1 VAGSSI
7 IDANSGV
14 DQYGSPKVS
23 ISLDS
28 KGGAKMLNFTKRA
41 VGKPMAV
48 VFIEF
53 KTNGE
58 RDAENKLIFIEERR
72 VISVATING
81 VFGNQFETTGLDS
94 PQEAYDLA
102 LLLRAGA
109 LIAPIQ
115 IIEERTVGPSL
126 GQENIDLG
134 TKAIMYGFIAVLI
147 FMLIYYKKFGFVAN
161 IALTLNLVMII
172 GVMSM
177 IPGATLT
184 LPGMAGIV
192 LTVGMAV
199 DANVLIFERIREE
212 ILDGRSPQQAIHHG
226 YDSAFSTILDAN
238 ITTFLVGLIL
248 FAVGTGPIK
257 GFSITLMI
265 GIITSMFTA
274 IIVTLV
280 IVNAWWG
287 GKRLTKLS
295 IEEHH
300 MQLLN
305 MKNTIAFMALKKP
318 AAILSVFLLIGSLT
332 SLAIN
337 QLNWG
342 LDFTGGTQI
351 EVGYAQTADL
361 AQIRKQLEASDF
373 KDAVV
378 QNFGSSQDV
387 LIRLAS
393 REGVKPS
400 ELGDAAIKVLKEA
413 DSSAEMRGSSYVSSS
428 VGDELTEQGG
438 LAMLVA
444 LICILIYVA
453 LRFEWRFALGSV
465 AALTHDVIITLG
477 LFSILGL
484 EFDLTVL
491 AAVLAVI
498 GYSLNDTIVVCDR
511 IRENFRKIR
520 KSESEEIINISLT
533 QTLNRTII
541 TSLTTI
547 LVLLA
552 LFFVG
557 GATIHGFATALLFG
571 VIIGTYSSIYVASL
585 VALTL
590 GISKEDLMPT
600 EIEKEGADQDAVV

>member
-1 VAGSSI
+1 
-7 IDANSGV
+7 
-14 DQYGSPKVS
+14 
-23 ISLDS
+23 
-28 KGGAKMLNFTKRA
+28 
-41 VGKPMAV
+41 
-48 VFIEF
+48 
-53 KTNGE
+53 
-58 RDAENKLIFIEERR
+58 
-72 VISVATING
+72 
-81 VFGNQFETTGLDS
+81 
-94 PQEAYDLA
+94 
-102 LLLRAGA
+102 
-109 LIAPIQ
+109 
-115 IIEERTVGPSL
+115 
-126 GQENIDLG
+126 
-134 TKAIMYGFIAVLI
+134 
-147 FMLIYYKKFGFVAN
+147 
-161 IALTLNLVMII
+161 
-172 GVMSM
+172 
-177 IPGATLT
+177 
-184 LPGMAGIV
+184 
-192 LTVGMAV
+192 
-199 DANVLIFERIREE
+199 
-212 ILDGRSPQQAIHHG
+212 
-226 YDSAFSTILDAN
+226 
-238 ITTFLVGLIL
+238 
-248 FAVGTGPIK
+248 
-257 GFSITLMI
+257 
-265 GIITSMFTA
+265 
-274 IIVTLV
+274 
-280 IVNAWWG
+280 
-287 GKRLTKLS
+287 
-295 IEEHH
+295 

-305 MKNTIAFMALKKP
+305 IKETIAFMSLKKP
-318 AAILSVFLLIGSLT
+318 AAILSVFLILGSLT

-351 EVGYAQTADL
+351 EVGYEKTADL
-361 AQIRKQLEASDF
+361 TEIRKQLETSDF

-400 ELGDAAIKVLKEA
+400 ELGDAALKILKEA
-413 DSSAEMRGSSYVSSS
+413 DSTAEMRGSSYVSSS
-428 VGDELTEQGG
+428 VGEELTEQGG

-465 AALTHDVIITLG
+465 AALTHDVILTLG

-520 KSESEEIINISLT
+520 KGESEEIINISLT

-571 VIIGTYSSIYVASL
+571 VVIGTYSSIYVASL

-600 EIEKEGADQDAVV
+600 EIEKEGADQEPMV